1 MLSLLGVVEGVFGG
15 KTVILKEIALDG
27 RLRGFIESHTH
38 TNSGAAILVGSV
50 LGVVEVTS
58 HLKGGLEDSLRHTH
72 TNTGAAILVGS
83 IFRVIRR
90 KV

>member
-1 MLSLLGVVEGVFGG
+1 MTHTHAALLVLSLLGVVEGVFGG

-27 RLRGFIESHTH
+27 RLRGFIETHTH

-58 HLKGGLEDSLRHTH
+58 HSKEG
-72 TNTGAAILVGS
+72 
-83 IFRVIRR
+83 
-90 KV
+90 